1 MQMKTIPDAMH
12 RFSHFA
18 REWLPVDFGF
28 MNGMTTVLMA
38 YFLFMFQ
45 KRYGISPFDLSFASA
60 FFICYSIFTANVAVQ
75 VISLATHRVKP
86 LRLVMNLLFLALF
99 VLIHS
104 YHLITHIPLDYGLI
118 IDNFTIGFYKE
129 SWYTIIG
136 VFPRALFIG
145 LGIFLVIL
153 IIIHFLKK
161 RILWSPPE
169 YRHPAVKTAA
179 AAAVYALLLLLPLRT
194 YDEFTGLLRG
204 MVRYPFQDPMSHI
217 SVTGYPYLKTFTAT
231 PGLQRGAARP
241 NIILVMVESYNA
253 NVIRQRTPDGK
264 EITPVFNAL
273 ISRGLYIE
281 RFYGNSMQTCKGQA
295 ATLLSVIPSIRGKIF
310 TSFPALNFK
319 ALPSI
324 LDDAGYE
331 TLFMQAADKLSFDNT
346 DDFMK
351 RAGFKEIHSAFEF
364 LTEADRDQVW
374 GWGPED
380 GLFYRICLRR
390 MDDLHRKNVSRPI
403 FATLATTSNHMWFDH
418 VPKEKCLIYPEPR
431 NIAQSYANSIHLSD
445 AGLTVL
451 MKGIAARPYLN
462 DTIVIITGD
471 HSFPL
476 DEHGISHNERG
487 FYEEIFRTPLL
498 ILWNNRLAPRT
509 IAGPFSQL
517 DLAPTILDMAGIS
530 GLKTHF
536 QGQSIVSPGL
546 SPKPV
551 YLIQPY
557 NGQYL
562 GVIEYPYKYVRH
574 GETGKEYLFNLRDDP
589 LEKNNLA
596 VSGNGKE
603 LTSLR
608 RRIRDI
614 YVNQKTLTS
623 NRLWPSGK
631 RR

>member
-1 MQMKTIPDAMH
+1 MQLNTIPDTV
-12 RFSHFA
+12 RRCRQYA
-18 REWLPVDFGF
+18 REWLPLDFGF
-28 MNGMTTVLMA
+28 MNGLTTALMA

-45 KRYGISPFDLSFASA
+45 RRYGIRPFDLSFASA
-60 FFICYSIFTANVAVQ
+60 FFICYSVFTANAAVQ
-75 VISLATHRVKP
+75 LIALATHRLKP
-86 LRLVMNLLFLALF
+86 LRLALNLLFIALF

-153 IIIHFLKK
+153 IIIHVKK

-169 YRHPAVKTAA
+169 YRRPQAKTAA
-179 AAAVYALLLLLPLRT
+179 AAAVYALLLVLPLRT

-217 SVTGYPYLKTFTAT
+217 EIKGYPYLKTFTAA
-231 PGLQRGAARP
+231 PGLRRGSARP

-253 NVIRQRTPDGK
+253 NVIMKRAPDGK

-273 ISRGLYIE
+273 ARRGVYVE

-310 TSFPALNFK
+310 TSFPALSFR
-319 ALPSI
+319 ALPAI

-331 TLFMQAADKLSFDNT
+331 TLFLQAADKLSFDNT
-346 DDFMK
+346 DGFMK
-351 RAGFKEIHSAFEF
+351 RAGFRNIHSAFEY
-364 LTEADRDQVW
+364 LTDADKGQVW

-390 MDDLHRKNVSRPI
+390 MDELHKKNGSRPI

-418 VPKEKCLIYPEPR
+418 VPKEKCLMYPDPGD
-431 NIAQSYANSIHLSD
+431 IAERYANSIHLSD
-445 AGLTVL
+445 AGLTEL
-451 MKGIAARPYLN
+451 LKGIAERPYLS
-462 DTIVIITGD
+462 DTILIITGD

-476 DEHGISHNERG
+476 DEHGISHNEIG
-487 FYEEIFRTPLL
+487 FYEELFRTPLL
-498 ILWNNRLAPRT
+498 ILWNNRLPPRIIT
-509 IAGPFSQL
+509 TPCSQV
-517 DLAPTILDMAGIS
+517 DIAPTILDMAGIT
-530 GLKTHF
+530 GVKTHF
-536 QGQSIVSPGL
+536 QGRSMVSPDL
-546 SPKPV
+546 TPKPV

-562 GVIEYPYKYVRH
+562 GVVEYPYKYVRH
-574 GETGKEYLFNLRDDP
+574 GETGKEYLFNLKEDP
-589 LEKNNLA
+589 REKRNLA
-596 VSGNGKE
+596 VSGNRKE
-603 LTSLR
+603 LASLR
-608 RRIRDI
+608 KMIQDI

-623 NRLWPSGK
+623 NRLWPSGE
-631 RR
+631 RQ